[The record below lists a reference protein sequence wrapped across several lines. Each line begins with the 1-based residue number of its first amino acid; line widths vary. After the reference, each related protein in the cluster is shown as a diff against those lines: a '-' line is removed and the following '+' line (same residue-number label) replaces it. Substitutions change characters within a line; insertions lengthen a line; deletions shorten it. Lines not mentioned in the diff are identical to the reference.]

1 MGFLDDVNLR
11 FFKEC
16 PHPDD
21 SQRRQLSRDLGL
33 EPKQIKFWFQNKR
46 TQTKAQ
52 SERADNSTLRL
63 ENEKIQCENLAIRE
77 AIKNVICPACGGPP
91 FGEEERKLNLQKL
104 KMENSQL
111 KQEASSHE
119 RLSHI
124 ISNYLGKPVGQI
136 QSLSRSTDLQTEGF
150 TGQRMLGGPSV
161 DLDFGNSSNSFM
173 KYSLNG
179 IEEMEKS
186 VMIETAVGAMG
197 ELLRLLRV
205 NEPVWVKSSADGRYI
220 LHRDSYNKLFPKLN
234 HFTNSTAR
242 IESSKDSGVVAM
254 SAIHLVDMF
263 LDSNKWG
270 DLFSTT
276 VTKARTIEVI
286 DTRMLGE
293 QAGALQLMYEQMHI
307 LSPLVSPRE
316 FYFLRY
322 CREVEPGMWVMVDV
336 SYDWSRDDC
345 HDSSL
350 RSWRLP
356 SGCIIQDKSNG
367 CSEVTWVEHVEVD
380 DKSKTHRLY
389 RDLVCGSLAYGAK
402 RWIITLQRMS
412 ERLAYSSAETSPPS
426 HEFAGVIEMPEG
438 RRSVMDLS
446 HRMVKNFWAML
457 NMSSK
462 LDFPH
467 WSELNNSGVSVSVRQ
482 SNGPGQPSG
491 MIVSAASS
499 LWLPLSCETLFNFF
513 QDEKTRSQVN
523 FQKQWDVLSDGNPVH
538 EIAHIACGTHPGN
551 CISIIQPFAPN
562 DSNMLVLQE
571 SCIDPLGSLIV
582 YAPIDFPAIKSA
594 ISGEDST
601 SIPILPSGF
610 IISGDGRCPDKRTG
624 EASTSS
630 IGNTRSGGSLLTVA
644 FQILVCTL
652 SHSKQMDMDSVTTV
666 NTLVSSTVQK
676 IKAALD
682 CSGVDP

>member
-263 LDSNKWG
+263 LDSVKPLSHALN
-270 DLFSTT
+270 LMLSTILYT
-276 VTKARTIEVI
+276 PSFPFCLSMSPIE
-286 DTRMLGE
+286 
-293 QAGALQLMYEQMHI
+293 
-307 LSPLVSPRE
+307 
-316 FYFLRY
+316 
-322 CREVEPGMWVMVDV
+322 DV
-336 SYDWSRDDC
+336 SY
-345 HDSSL
+345 
-350 RSWRLP
+350 
-356 SGCIIQDKSNG
+356 
-367 CSEVTWVEHVEVD
+367 E
-380 DKSKTHRLY
+380 
-389 RDLVCGSLAYGAK
+389 
-402 RWIITLQRMS
+402 
-412 ERLAYSSAETSPPS
+412 SP
-426 HEFAGVIEMPEG
+426 
-438 RRSVMDLS
+438 L
-446 HRMVKNFWAML
+446 
-457 NMSSK
+457 
-462 LDFPH
+462 
-467 WSELNNSGVSVSVRQ
+467 
-482 SNGPGQPSG
+482 
-491 MIVSAASS
+491 
-499 LWLPLSCETLFNFF
+499 
-513 QDEKTRSQVN
+513 
-523 FQKQWDVLSDGNPVH
+523 
-538 EIAHIACGTHPGN
+538 
-551 CISIIQPFAPN
+551 
-562 DSNMLVLQE
+562 
-571 SCIDPLGSLIV
+571 
-582 YAPIDFPAIKSA
+582 
-594 ISGEDST
+594 
-601 SIPILPSGF
+601 
-610 IISGDGRCPDKRTG
+610 
-624 EASTSS
+624 
-630 IGNTRSGGSLLTVA
+630 
-644 FQILVCTL
+644 
-652 SHSKQMDMDSVTTV
+652 
-666 NTLVSSTVQK
+666 
-676 IKAALD
+676 
-682 CSGVDP
+682 